1 MPIIVGVGR
10 SGTTLLRLMLDAH
23 PELAIPPET
32 GFLEPA
38 TRLPAGGE
46 AAREVLFQTVTGC
59 PHWPDL
65 QLGADGFHEALR
77 RLPRFTVADGLRCF
91 YRLYAAR
98 HRKPRWGDK
107 TPLYGQCMDRI
118 GRCLPEAHFIHVVR
132 DGRDVALSLRQV
144 WFAPGH
150 DIELLAR
157 YWRDCVDTTHRLARQ
172 CAHYLE
178 LRFDDLV
185 ADPGRELRRICAFLR
200 LDFDPAM
207 ERYHLHA
214 RERLDEV
221 TDRHDSEGRLLV
233 TKAQRLSQ
241 HERTSRP
248 PDPGRLGRW
257 RTELPPEEC
266 ARFEAVAGPLL
277 RRLGYEC
284 LTR

>member
-23 PELAIPPET
+23 PALAIPPET

-38 TRLPAGGE
+38 TRLSSAAE
-46 AAREVLFQTVTGC
+46 DAREAFFRTVTGV
-59 PHWPDL
+59 PHWVDSQVP
-65 QLGADGFHEALR
+65 AAAFHEALR
-77 RLPRFTVADGLRCF
+77 RLPAFTVAEGLRCF

-98 HRKPRWGDK
+98 YGKPRWGDK
-107 TPLYGQCMDRI
+107 TPPYGQCMDRI
-118 GRCLPEAHFIHVVR
+118 GRCLPEAHFIHIVR

-157 YWRDCVDTTHRLARQ
+157 YWRDCVETTHRLARR

-178 LRFDDLV
+178 LRLDDLV
-185 ADPGRELRRICAFLR
+185 ADPPGELRRICEFLR

-214 RERLDEV
+214 RQRLGEI
-221 TDRHDSEGRLLV
+221 TDRHDAEGRLIV
-233 TKAQRLSQ
+233 TKAQRLAQ
-241 HERTSRP
+241 HARTSQP

-257 RTELPPEEC
+257 KSELPPDER

-284 LTR
+284 AR

>member
-1 MPIIVGVGR
+1 MPVVVGVGR

-23 PELAIPPET
+23 PALAIPPET
-32 GFLEPA
+32 GFLEPV
-38 TRLPAGGE
+38 TRLSVSGE
-46 AAREVLFQTVTGC
+46 AAREVFFQTVTGV

-65 QLGADGFHEALR
+65 QVPAEAFHETLR
-77 RLPRFTVADGLRCF
+77 GLPHFTVAEGLRCF

-98 HRKPRWGDK
+98 HGKPRWGDK

-144 WFAPGH
+144 WFAPGQE
-150 DIELLAR
+150 IELLAR
-157 YWRDCVDTTHRLARQ
+157 YWRDCVETTQRLARR

-178 LRFDDLV
+178 LRLDDLV
-185 ADPGRELRRICAFLR
+185 AEPERQLRRICAFLR
-200 LDFDPAM
+200 LDFEPAM

-214 RERLDEV
+214 RERLDEI
-221 TDRHDSEGRLLV
+221 TDRRDATGRLLV
-233 TKAQRLSQ
+233 SKAQRLAQ
-241 HERTSRP
+241 HERTSAP

-257 RTELPPEEC
+257 KRELPPDER

-284 LTR
+284 STR